1 MGVLTLSSV
10 STFTSCKDYDDDIS
24 NLQEQIDKLATADQL
39 SQKVAELQALIS
51 SNKSDIT
58 SLQSELG
65 KKTTLDEVKA
75 VLADYAT
82 KEYVDGA
89 DATLKAAIDA
99 LETGKVAELEAAVK
113 AAQAVAD
120 KAAADAEKAN
130 AEIVENLK
138 TLATKTE
145 VEEVQNAANTAIAA
159 VESKNAEALEK
170 AQAKILEI
178 LKGYATTQDLKG
190 VADAAQ
196 KALDDAQ
203 KDNSKALADLDTA
216 VKNAQ
221 SKANTAATDASKAL
235 ADLVTTTKTANDAK
249 KLADENKQSIADA
262 LKLLGE
268 GYSAENTVAAAIK
281 AIQAQVGTPNK
292 ELGTL
297 DTRLAAIESVLNGVK
312 DDDTK
317 LGLATK
323 VTNIENKLKD
333 IIGEYTTMVT
343 EVSLVG
349 SAYYSNDLNPLLAD
363 NYHLEDNLTRYVK
376 ALPLSFTSGKVD
388 LEKDYVFG
396 KDEKDNT
403 GKSVTAADQQKFVN
417 GTTFNDVQNLVVRVN
432 PTNAVLTSASIKLVD
447 SQGNDLDNVLEIGEP
462 KQYTGLITRASK
474 NTGLWTIPVTVKAGI
489 ARKDVARI
497 FEDNNGNKRF
507 ISYAVAVKNTKT
519 QKDAEDR
526 YVASTYDVIVPMAQK
541 FVGVNNING
550 VQIWSEST
558 MTERG
563 AITLGQAKPTTS
575 YVETETNEDL
585 KKKLVRA
592 KNNETI
598 NIKFP
603 AKDAAGNVLYG
614 GKVKYFYVVRDDH
627 NTNTAASDQSELNAW
642 KGYKYDGTAYGKVI
656 AADPMHPGTLKINI
670 GGTSV
675 ADDEIGFRVFAI
687 NYDGTLAS
695 KSGGQSFV
703 VYVGDEQNK
712 ASVEGN
718 VTALYPKT
726 VDTNPND
733 LKLNETGWLKLSSAL
748 KDRSNTENESKLPTQ
763 LVTWVNNKAVK
774 FDVKYSEDGKNEA
787 GASVEYS
794 KIKYVKF
801 ICTSELKDW
810 KDNLKAVGSIKTTNK
825 KGLVENEINVTLTK
839 VLPTVESTI
848 AWMGYQWKAAQKDN
862 GKYTAYVYPVGGVN
876 PWITANATEGYKNM
890 TQAIN
895 GLKDGTE
902 FTVENIA
909 WNNDTKKYS
918 DAKTFSNSPD
928 WTVTVN
934 KALIDGTTEHKTTIA
949 YNYGKI
955 SSEKK
960 NNAGEIVNFVVPVET
975 VQTVFACPLAKSA
988 QSYELKKKPIVV
1000 DGKVTGYKDLSYLT
1014 YGSTKTVDDVNI
1026 LDYIIGSNKFANEF
1040 EGSLSHLAANKYA
1053 KIEAKLISKESGK
1066 PDYFKV
1072 NCTKHSAVGTP
1083 GTPAYKPAYVSMSFA
1098 PEVNASSPLRDVE
1111 SVLVITLTDAFGH
1124 NDMVYKFTFIVKKR

>member
-1 MGVLTLSSV
+1 MKRKYLSALLMGTLTVASM

-24 NLQEQIDKLATADQL
+24 NLQGQIDKLATADQL

-58 SLQSELG
+58 SLQSELA

-75 VLADYAT
+75 VLANYAE
-82 KEYVDGA
+82 KQYVEDA
-89 DATLKAAIDA
+89 LATLDAAVKAQGGDITA
-99 LETGKVAELEAAVK
+99 LQAAVK
-113 AAQAVAD
+113 AAQDAAD
-120 KAAADAEKAN
+120 KAAADAKA
-130 AEIVENLK
+130 ATDEINETLK
-138 TLATKTE
+138 TLATKAEVTE
-145 VEEVQNAANTAIAA
+145 VKDAANAAI
-159 VESKNAEALEK
+159 EALQNGKVADLEK
-170 AQAKILEI
+170 AQADILES
-178 LKGYATTQDLKG
+178 LKTYAKQEKLDEVAKKAEALEAAVAKKADTETLNKAEKELKDAIKAAQDT
-190 VADAAQ
+190 ADAA
-196 KALDDAQ
+196 KKTAGDNADAI
-203 KDNSKALADLDTA
+203 KGLATT
-216 VKNAQ
+216 VKNA
-221 SKANTAATDASKAL
+221 S
-235 ADLVTTTKTANDAK
+235 
-249 KLADENKQSIADA
+249 DA
-262 LKLLGE
+262 LKQANDNKATLDAVVESLGK
-268 GYSAENTVAAAIK
+268 GYSKENTVVDAIK

-349 SAYYSNDLNPLLAD
+349 SAYYCDDLNQMKED
-363 NYHLEDNLTRYVK
+363 WYFLEDGLEKKVK

-396 KDEKDNT
+396 KDEKDNKT
-403 GKSVTAADQQKFVN
+403 LSVTAADQQKFVN

-474 NTGLWTIPVTVKAGI
+474 NTGLWTIPVTVKAG
-489 ARKDVARI
+489 VAREAVAKVV
-497 FEDNNGNKRF
+497 EDNYGSKRF

-541 FVGVNNING
+541 FRGVNNIDG
-550 VQIWSEST
+550 VQIWSVST
-558 MTERG
+558 MTKDHPV
-563 AITLGQAKPTTS
+563 TLGSAKKFTKDNTG
-575 YVETETNEDL
+575 N
-585 KKKLVRA
+585 LVRA

-603 AKDAAGNVLYG
+603 ANLYG

-627 NTNTAASDQSELNAW
+627 NTDTQGSDQSELNAW

-656 AADPMHPGTLKINI
+656 AADPMNPGTLKINI

-695 KSGGQSFV
+695 RSGGQSFV

-733 LKLNETGWLKLSSAL
+733 LKLNETGWLKLSSTL
-748 KDRSNTENESKLPTQ
+748 KNRSNTEEESKLPTE
-763 LVTWVNNKAVK
+763 LVTWVNNKAVT

-787 GASVEYS
+787 GASVAYS

-810 KDNLKAVGSIKTTNK
+810 KDNLKAVGTIATKNSKQ
-825 KGLVENEINVTLTK
+825 LVENEIDVTLTK

-848 AWMGYQWKAAQKDN
+848 AWMGYKWKAAQKDN
-862 GKYTAYVYPVGGVN
+862 GKYTAYVYPEGDT
-876 PWITANATEGYKNM
+876 WTLANATVGYKNM

-895 GLKDGTE
+895 GLKAGTV
-902 FTVENIA
+902 FTVENIV

-918 DAKTFSNSPD
+918 DAGTFTTTP
-928 WTVTVN
+928 WAVTVN
-934 KALIDGTTEHKTTIA
+934 KALIDGTTEHKTTIS

-960 NNAGEIVNFVVPVET
+960 NNAGAIVDFVVPVET
-975 VQTVFACPLAKSA
+975 VQTVFACPLALTA
-988 QSYELKKKPIVV
+988 QSYEWTKKPIT
-1000 DGKVTGYKDLSYLT
+1000 DRDHNVTGYKDVNYLT

-1026 LDYIIGSNKFANEF
+1026 LDYIWGTNKFDGTVF
-1040 EGSLSHLAANKYA
+1040 GGMLSKLVKDKYA
-1053 KIEAKLISKESGK
+1053 KIDVQVLSKESGN
-1066 PDYFKV
+1066 PDFFTATV
-1072 NCTKHSAVGTP
+1072 NKTTGVITFHTVA
-1083 GTPAYKPAYVSMSFA
+1083 
-1098 PEVNASSPLRDVE
+1098 NASNPLKDVE
-1111 SVLVITLTDAFGH
+1111 SELVITLTDAFGH
-1124 NDMVYKFTFIVKKR
+1124 KMPYSLPFTVKRAK